1 MAITL
6 LEFAD
11 TKPVDGTI
19 NVLMSSSRLDS
30 ANMVDY
36 VIKAMTI
43 PHQSDNSI
51 DVEGALNQLNDV
63 TIFQSGSNQLFQ
75 SPNKLEFADLNLTRK
90 AGYVFIQFDGLV
102 GTNAKGLEMSAS
114 TYSEGHPY
122 FNHLITGSDQLSA
135 KVTYLEPFVEGRVD
149 LSEYHANENNATK
162 PENSH
167 FHFKVDR
174 DRSQLQPNNLEQITA
189 SLENVTSRSL
199 AADVQESNYS
209 TLGWIRGRYDGS
221 KLYSIGTYATT
232 IPTKS
237 VDDVRLDSEK
247 VAELGYI
254 DGDGNRLTGS
264 IWHSSS
270 FYEDDPSMN
279 FISFE
284 GSRHDSFADDTTIK
298 AIDPNERQLETFY
311 FNFKDEAAARIEYS
325 SSTNNPVYKD
335 SNRPLSSSKV
345 GTTRFSDYSKYPTSG
360 SHIYDWD
367 EETRRYVRVPSSK
380 LYLLETG
387 RVLTTNEKGAYISS
401 SL

>member
-51 DVEGALNQLNDV
+51 DVEGALSQLNDV

-75 SPNKLEFADLNLTRK
+75 APNKLEFADLNLTRK

-162 PENSH
+162 SEDSW

-174 DRSQLQPNNLEQITA
+174 DRSQLQPNNLEQITS
-189 SLENVTSRSL
+189 SLENATSRSL
-199 AADVQESNYS
+199 AAEVQESNYS

-221 KLYSIGTYATT
+221 KLFAVGSSYSQVGDTT
-232 IPTKS
+232 I
-237 VDDVRLDSEK
+237 
-247 VAELGYI
+247 
-254 DGDGNRLTGS
+254 
-264 IWHSSS
+264 SSS
-270 FYEDDPSMN
+270 FFEDTPSMN

-284 GSRHDSFADDTTIK
+284 GSRHDSFADDATIK

-311 FNFKDEAAARIEYS
+311 FNFKDEDAARIEYS